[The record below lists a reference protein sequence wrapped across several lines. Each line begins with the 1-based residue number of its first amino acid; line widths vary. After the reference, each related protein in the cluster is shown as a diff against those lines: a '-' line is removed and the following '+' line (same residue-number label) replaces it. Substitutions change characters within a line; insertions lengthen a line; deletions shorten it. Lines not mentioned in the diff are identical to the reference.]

1 MGYQHLENT
10 LSKNTGYQNVPSNS
24 DIRLANFWNRSDWA
38 RTAIGKRHT
47 IRREDSIH
55 SKNSSASSA
64 ITPISTATV
73 DATKRWKYRP
83 RSASINWMESI
94 AQDHGIKWYLLAVI
108 LPPLSGIHRSR
119 ANWCDRRGGR

>member
-73 DATKRWKYRP
+73 DATKRWKYRA
-83 RSASINWMESI
+83 RIASIDWMESI
-94 AQDHGIKWYLLAVI
+94 GQDHWIKWYLLAVI
-108 LPPLSGIHRSR
+108 LLFAIFTIIEIILI
-119 ANWCDRRGGR
+119 CDGK